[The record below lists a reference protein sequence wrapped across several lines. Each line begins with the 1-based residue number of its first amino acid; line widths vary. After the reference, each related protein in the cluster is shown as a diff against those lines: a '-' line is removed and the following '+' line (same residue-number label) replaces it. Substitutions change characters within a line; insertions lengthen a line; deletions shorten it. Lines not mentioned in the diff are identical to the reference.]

1 MEPVTIRPASASDLA
16 FINEVYNYY
25 VLHSTCTY
33 QEEPSTGEERRAW
46 FDAHGPRH
54 PVIIAEVDGRP
65 AGWGALSLFHGR
77 AAYRF
82 TVEDSVYVRP
92 DLMRRSIGSAMLAHL
107 IEQARGLGHH
117 SLLGVIDCDQTPSIA
132 LHERF
137 GFVRARHLRE
147 VGYKFGRWLDVVHMQ
162 LIL

>member
-1 MEPVTIRPASASDLA
+1 MEPIAIRPAIAADLA

-33 QEEPSTGEERRAW
+33 QEEPSTDEERRAW
-46 FDAHGPRH
+46 FEAHGPRH

-92 DLMRRSIGSAMLAHL
+92 NLMRRGIGSAMLRHL
-107 IEQARGLGHH
+107 IEEARRLGHH
-117 SLLGVIDCDQTPSIA
+117 SILGVIDCDQTASIA

-137 GFVRARHLRE
+137 GFFRASQLKE
-147 VGYKFGRWLDVVHMQ
+147 VGYKFGRWLDVVHME